1 MIVFIDIDDT
11 ICTTTDKDYPNAV
24 PIFELIDKFNR
35 YFDEGHH
42 VVYWTARGS
51 GSGIDWREL
60 TERQLKQWGVRY
72 HELRFGK
79 PSYDIIIDDKA
90 INPTGT
96 KMATELDWRQI
107 LVIRRMSNGKDKIQV
122 LHVKRSSNSLELVV
136 VNKGE
141 NMDHSITL
149 ILDAKAIDVL
159 RTLLDAP

>member
-11 ICTTTDKDYPNAV
+11 ICITTDKDYPNAV
-24 PIFELIDKFNR
+24 PIFELINRFNR

-60 TERQLKQWGVRY
+60 TEQQLKTWGVRY

-79 PSYDIIIDDKA
+79 PSYDIFIDDKA

-96 KMATELDWRQI
+96 KMATELDWRHI
-107 LVIRRMSNGKDKIQV
+107 FVMRRMSNGKEKLQV
-122 LHVKRSSNSLELVV
+122 LHIKRSSNGLELVV

-149 ILDAKAIDVL
+149 VLDAKAVGIL
-159 RTLLDAP
+159 RSALDTP